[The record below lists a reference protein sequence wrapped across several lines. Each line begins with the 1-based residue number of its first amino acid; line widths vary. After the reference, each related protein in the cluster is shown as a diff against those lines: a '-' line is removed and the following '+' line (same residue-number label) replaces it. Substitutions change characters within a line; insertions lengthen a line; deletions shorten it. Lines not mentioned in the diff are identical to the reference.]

1 MLFTCTY
8 CLHVHIVCM
17 YVHIVCMYILFT
29 CYIVYMLFTCT
40 YCYMLYSCSDAV
52 ELWDI
57 EGKFQIKVASATNL
71 NVSKD
76 TSVSI

>member
-1 MLFTCTY
+1 MYILFVCMYILFVCTY
-8 CLHVHIVCM
+8 CLHV
-17 YVHIVCMYILFT
+17 ILFT
-29 CYIVYMLFTCT
+29 CSLHVCIV
-40 YCYMLYSCSDAV
+40 YMLYSCSDAV